1 MDRLILL
8 QLDDIRLKA
17 VCESNKY
24 ATRVCNEVF
33 WRTRVEQKYGA
44 VVANAK
50 SERMTYRNQYFTL
63 QTFVSKAGRL
73 VRSKRVNAAKQGRL
87 DAFIAYKNVWNAD
100 GHVFKLFHILIQKG
114 YKDIVKEIIL
124 TYGERLIEILK
135 KTSFLFFLL
144 TIKDLAKEDDAELL
158 DLLYKEYLLK
168 TGKPVPIGYIYEIL
182 IATTGNK
189 VLKWAIDNDIINN
202 QTVDMYPIFRRNP
215 KDELRIIKFLAEHD
229 IFPSMQDI
237 YDTFMRYKNAN
248 ISLKTLDFLISK
260 GIITPTKEMVD
271 AAVNYGK
278 LNILELLA
286 KHRILPDSRAA
297 NGALRCVY
305 QSTTMPLVKW
315 LHEHGIEPTD
325 KGLIRSILYPPKHT
339 LQYDDALENNK
350 WLKSAFKYL
359 L

>member
-1 MDRLILL
+1 M
-8 QLDDIRLKA
+8 
-17 VCESNKY
+17 
-24 ATRVCNEVF
+24 
-33 WRTRVEQKYGA
+33 
-44 VVANAK
+44 
-50 SERMTYRNQYFTL
+50 
-63 QTFVSKAGRL
+63 
-73 VRSKRVNAAKQGRL
+73 
-87 DAFIAYKNVWNAD
+87 
-100 GHVFKLFHILIQKG
+100 
-114 YKDIVKEIIL
+114 
-124 TYGERLIEILK
+124 
-135 KTSFLFFLL
+135 
-144 TIKDLAKEDDAELL
+144 
-158 DLLYKEYLLK
+158 LK

-237 YDTFMRYKNAN
+237 YDTFMRYKNSN

>member
-33 WRTRVEQKYGA
+33 WRKRVEQKYGA

-135 KTSFLFFLL
+135 KTFFSFF
-144 TIKDLAKEDDAELL
+144 
-158 DLLYKEYLLK
+158 
-168 TGKPVPIGYIYEIL
+168 
-182 IATTGNK
+182 
-189 VLKWAIDNDIINN
+189 
-202 QTVDMYPIFRRNP
+202 
-215 KDELRIIKFLAEHD
+215 
-229 IFPSMQDI
+229 
-237 YDTFMRYKNAN
+237 
-248 ISLKTLDFLISK
+248 
-260 GIITPTKEMVD
+260 
-271 AAVNYGK
+271 
-278 LNILELLA
+278 
-286 KHRILPDSRAA
+286 
-297 NGALRCVY
+297 
-305 QSTTMPLVKW
+305 
-315 LHEHGIEPTD
+315 
-325 KGLIRSILYPPKHT
+325 
-339 LQYDDALENNK
+339 
-350 WLKSAFKYL
+350 
-359 L
+359 